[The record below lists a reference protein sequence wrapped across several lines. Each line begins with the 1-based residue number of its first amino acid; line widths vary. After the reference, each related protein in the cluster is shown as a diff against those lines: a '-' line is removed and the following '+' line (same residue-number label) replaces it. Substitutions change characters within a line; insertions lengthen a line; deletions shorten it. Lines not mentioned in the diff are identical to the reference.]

1 MWLTYFFLN
10 KVGFN
15 SGPWGWGGGGGG
27 GGGGGYTEMLCPK
40 IHTSVCVLLK
50 AFHFFSSVIN
60 QVIED
65 HVEDGKVGTSRLVP
79 IVPDINK

>member
-1 MWLTYFFLN
+1 
-10 KVGFN
+10 
-15 SGPWGWGGGGGG
+15 
-27 GGGGGYTEMLCPK
+27 MLCPK

-50 AFHFFSSVIN
+50 AFYFFSSVIN